1 MSNYR
6 QGSHSVFS
14 IHVHLVWITKYR
26 KKILSGDIAQRAR
39 SLIRAICEKHQVEIL
54 KGHIAPDHIHLFVSL
69 PPNIAVSKL
78 MQQLK
83 GRTSHAM
90 INEFA
95 LLRRQYWGRHMWAR
109 GYFCCS
115 SGNVTD
121 EIIKQ
126 YIAQQEEAD
135 DTFRIEG
142 EWLQP
147 ASAGPIPALAGNG
160 LSSFTR
166 FDPSYFSGI
175 LYYSGVN
182 SPCHS
187 PFSREHNDSNANL
200 EP

>member
-6 QGSHSVFS
+6 KGSHSVFS

-39 SLIRAICEKHQVEIL
+39 SLMRAICENQQVGIL

-69 PPNIAVSKL
+69 PPNLAVSKL

-95 LLRRQYWGRHMWAR
+95 MLRRQYLGRHMWVR

-126 YIAQQEEAD
+126 YIAQQEDAD

-142 EWLQP
+142 E
-147 ASAGPIPALAGNG
+147 
-160 LSSFTR
+160 
-166 FDPSYFSGI
+166 
-175 LYYSGVN
+175 
-182 SPCHS
+182 
-187 PFSREHNDSNANL
+187 
-200 EP
+200 